1 MSFSQGRPLL
11 LLCLILLA
19 TPLLALPGSCA
30 PVEYAVEI
38 PDLPDGLTPLL
49 SSVSDCVNLKENPPD
64 TLGLLRKRMANDI
77 ESFITALQARGYFKA
92 QVTGELDTD
101 VSPPSVRFLIEPGAR
116 FVFEKPRLIL
126 LPDDSAREHLR
137 DALHRIRAGEKYSSG
152 TILDVETALL
162 ERLKEH
168 GYPSPVAQEKKI
180 IADHATDRVS
190 VSFTI
195 DTGPAATFGSTQIQG
210 LEDVAERVVTSE
222 LAWEEGR
229 PFDRRKVDRTR
240 EQLIRTGLFRSVRI
254 EAEHP
259 EGSST
264 VNMNLTLLEAPHR
277 SVRAGLWYYSDL
289 GLGTDLG
296 WAHRNIFGAGQEL
309 RIDAELAETLQRTKT
324 DLILPRMW
332 HPRQNLGLSAQ
343 YEHELTDSYDSTNL
357 SLSALMRRPLSELQ
371 VGYGLAYR
379 LTEVDNDDEVRRFNL
394 FSIPLIAEFTNADNL
409 LDPTSG
415 VTLAARMEPFT
426 DIGQRETSFVLWNL
440 SGRHYL
446 PLTKNKSIVL
456 ATRGRYSLLA
466 GTNRDSI
473 PEDMLLYAG
482 GGGSIRGY
490 AHQYA
495 GELDEDDDP
504 LGGVSAVDFSAE
516 LRFRINREYGVA
528 LFGDGGGAFSGRNP
542 SDREDYFWGVGAGL
556 RYFTPIGPIRA
567 DVAVPLER
575 REDVDSLFQIYIS
588 LGQAF

>member
-1 MSFSQGRPLL
+1 MSVLQGRILL
-11 LLCLILLA
+11 FVCLILA
-19 TPLLALPGSCA
+19 TPLFPTPGLGAPAEYTVDIPALPN
-30 PVEYAVEI
+30 
-38 PDLPDGLTPLL
+38 GLTALL
-49 SSVSDCVNLKENPPD
+49 SSVSDSVNLQNNPPD
-64 TLGLLRKRMANDI
+64 TPGLLRKRVANDI
-77 ESFITALQARGYFKA
+77 ESFIDALQARGYFKA
-92 QVTGELDTD
+92 EVAGEVDTNVTPL
-101 VSPPSVRFLIEPGAR
+101 SVRFQIEPGPR
-116 FVFEKPRLIL
+116 FVFEKPQLVL
-126 LPDDSAREHLR
+126 QPNDSAREHLR
-137 DALHRIRAGEKYSSG
+137 DALHRIKAGQKYSSS

-168 GYPSPVAQEKKI
+168 GYPSPVARDKKV
-180 IADHATDRVS
+180 IADHATDKVS

-195 DTGPAATFGSTQIQG
+195 DTGPAAKFGSTQILG
-210 LEDVAERVVTSE
+210 LEDVADRVVTAE
-222 LAWEEGR
+222 LAWEQGN
-229 PFDRRKVDRTR
+229 PYDRRKVDKTR

-254 EAEHP
+254 ETEHP

-289 GLGTDLG
+289 GLGTNVG
-296 WAHRNIFGAGQEL
+296 WTHRNIFGAGQEL
-309 RIDAELAETLQRTKT
+309 RLDAELAENLQRAKS

-332 HPRQNLGLSAQ
+332 HPRQTLGLSAQ

-357 SLSALMRRPLSELQ
+357 SLSALMRRPVSDLQ

-379 LTEVDNDDEVRRFNL
+379 LTEVDKDEVRRFNL
-394 FSIPLIAEFTNADNL
+394 ISIPLIAEFSNANNL
-409 LDPTSG
+409 LDPSSG

-426 DIGQRETSFVLWNL
+426 DIGSRETSFVLWNL

-466 GTNRDSI
+466 GANRDNI

-504 LGGVSAVDFSAE
+504 VGGVSAVDFSAE
-516 LRFRINREYGVA
+516 LRFRINREYGVV

-542 SDREDYFWGVGAGL
+542 SEKEDYFWGAGAGL

-567 DVAVPLER
+567 DVAMPLER
-575 REDVDSLFQIYIS
+575 RDGVDSLFQIYIS

>member
-1 MSFSQGRPLL
+1 MSVSQGRTLL
-11 LLCLILLA
+11 FLCLILLA
-19 TPLLALPGSCA
+19 TPLLPSPGSCA

-38 PDLPDGLTPLL
+38 PALPDDLTPLL
-49 SSVSDCVNLKENPPD
+49 SSVSDCLNLQKNPPD
-64 TLGLLRKRMANDI
+64 TRGLLRKRMTNDI
-77 ESFITALQARGYFKA
+77 GSFINALQARGYFKA
-92 QVTGELDTD
+92 QVAGELDTN
-101 VSPPSVRFLIEPGAR
+101 VTPPTVRFQIEPGAR
-116 FVFEKPRLIL
+116 FVFGKPRLVL
-126 LPDDSAREHLR
+126 VPDDSAREHLR
-137 DALHRIRAGEKYSSG
+137 DALHRIRADEKYSSG

-168 GYPSPVAQEKKI
+168 GYPSPVAREKKI

-195 DTGPAATFGSTQIQG
+195 DTGPAATFGTTQIQG
-210 LEDVAERVVTSE
+210 LEDVADRVVTAE
-222 LAWEEGR
+222 LAWQEGR

-259 EGSST
+259 EGSNT

-277 SVRAGLWYYSDL
+277 SVRAGLWYYTDL

-309 RIDAELAETLQRTKT
+309 RLDAELAENLQRAKT

-343 YEHELTDSYDSTNL
+343 YEHEVTDSYESTNI
-357 SLSALMRRPLSELQ
+357 SLSALMRRPFSELQ

-379 LTEVDNDDEVRRFNL
+379 LTEVDNDEVRRFNL

-409 LDPTSG
+409 LDPTRG

-446 PLTKNKSIVL
+446 PLTRNKSIVL

-504 LGGVSAVDFSAE
+504 MGGVSAVDFSAE

-567 DVAVPLER
+567 DVAVPFER
-575 REDVDSLFQIYIS
+575 REDVDSLFQLYIS

>member
-466 GTNRDSI
+466 GANRDSI

>member
-1 MSFSQGRPLL
+1 MSFLQGRPLL
-11 LLCLILLA
+11 FLCLILLA

-49 SSVSDCVNLKENPPD
+49 SSVSDCVNLQENPPD

-77 ESFITALQARGYFKA
+77 ESFINALQARGYFKA
-92 QVTGELDTD
+92 HVAGELDTN
-101 VSPPSVRFLIEPGAR
+101 VTPPAVRFLIEPGAR
-116 FVFEKPRLIL
+116 FVFEKPRLDL
-126 LPDDSAREHLR
+126 VPDDSAREHLL

-168 GYPSPVAQEKKI
+168 GYPSPVARGKKI
-180 IADHATDRVS
+180 IADHATDKVS

-195 DTGPAATFGSTQIQG
+195 DTGPAATFGATQIQG
-210 LEDVAERVVTSE
+210 LEDVADRVVTSE

-259 EGSST
+259 EGSNT
-264 VNMNLTLLEAPHR
+264 VNMNLSLLEAPHR

-296 WAHRNIFGAGQEL
+296 WTHRNIFGAGQEL
-309 RIDAELAETLQRTKT
+309 RLSAELAETLQRAKT

-357 SLSALMRRPLSELQ
+357 SLSALMRRPISELQ

-379 LTEVDNDDEVRRFNL
+379 LTEVENDELRRFNL
-394 FSIPLIAEFTNADNL
+394 ISIPLIAEFTTADNL
-409 LDPTSG
+409 LDPSRG

-446 PLTKNKSIVL
+446 PLTKTKSIVL
-456 ATRGRYSLLA
+456 ATRGNYSLLA

-528 LFGDGGGAFSGRNP
+528 IFGDGGGAFSGRNP
-542 SDREDYFWGVGAGL
+542 SDREDYFWGAGAGL

-575 REDVDSLFQIYIS
+575 REGVDSLFQIYIS

>member
-1 MSFSQGRPLL
+1 MSVLQARILL
-11 LLCLILLA
+11 LLSLILLA
-19 TPLLALPGSCA
+19 SPFLATSGACA
-30 PVEYAVEI
+30 PIEYEVEI
-38 PDLPDGLTPLL
+38 PALPDGLTPLL
-49 SSVSDCVNLKENPPD
+49 SSVSDCVDLRDNPPD
-64 TLGLLRKRMANDI
+64 TRGLLRKRVANDI
-77 ESFITALQARGYFKA
+77 DSFMDALKAQGYFKA
-92 QVTGELDTD
+92 QVSGELDTN
-101 VSPPSVRFLIEPGAR
+101 VTPHVVRFQIDPGPR
-116 FVFEKPRLIL
+116 FIFEKPRLIL

-137 DALHRIRAGEKYSSG
+137 DALHRIKAGDKYSSG

-168 GYPSPVAQEKKI
+168 GYPSPVARDKKI
-180 IADHATDRVS
+180 IADHATHKVD

-195 DTGPAATFGSTQIQG
+195 DTGPAATFGTTTILG
-210 LEDVAERVVTSE
+210 LEDVSDQVVVAE
-222 LAWEEGR
+222 LAWEEGS
-229 PFDRRKVDRTR
+229 PYDRRKVDKTR

-254 EAEHP
+254 DADHP
-259 EGSST
+259 ERSMT

-289 GLGTDLG
+289 GLGTNAG
-296 WAHRNIFGAGQEL
+296 WTHRNIFGAGQEL
-309 RIDAELAETLQRTKT
+309 RLDTEIAETLQRAKT

-343 YEHELTDSYDSTNL
+343 YEHELTDSYEATNL
-357 SLSALMRRPLSELQ
+357 SLSALARRPFSELQ
-371 VGYGLAYR
+371 IGYGLAYR
-379 LTEVDNDDEVRRFNL
+379 LTEVDDEELRRFNL
-394 FSIPLIAEFTNADNL
+394 ISVPLIAEFTNADNL

-415 VTLAARMEPFT
+415 LTVAARMEPFT

-466 GTNRDSI
+466 GTSRDSI

-504 LGGVSAVDFSAE
+504 VGGVSAVDFSAE
-516 LRFRINREYGVA
+516 LRFRINREYGVV

-542 SDREDYFWGVGAGL
+542 SDREDYFWGTGAGL
-556 RYFTPIGPIRA
+556 RYYTPIGPIRA
-567 DVAVPLER
+567 DVAVPLDR
-575 REDVDSLFQIYIS
+575 RDGVDSQFQIYIS

>member
-1 MSFSQGRPLL
+1 MSFSQGRTLL
-11 LLCLILLA
+11 FLCLILLA
-19 TPLLALPGSCA
+19 APLLASPGSCA

-38 PDLPDGLTPLL
+38 PNLPDGLTPLL
-49 SSVSDCVNLKENPPD
+49 SSVSDCVNLQKNPPD
-64 TLGLLRKRMANDI
+64 TRGLLRKRMANDI
-77 ESFITALQARGYFKA
+77 DSFVSALQARGYFKA

-101 VSPPSVRFLIEPGAR
+101 VTPPTVRFLIEPGTR

-126 LPDDSAREHLR
+126 LPDDSAREYLR

-168 GYPSPVAQEKKI
+168 GYPSPVARDKKI

-195 DTGPAATFGSTQIQG
+195 DTGPVATFGTTQIQG
-210 LEDVAERVVTSE
+210 LVDVAEKVVTSE

-309 RIDAELAETLQRTKT
+309 RIDAELAETLQRAKT

-332 HPRQNLGLSAQ
+332 HPKQNLGLSAQ

-357 SLSALMRRPLSELQ
+357 SLSALMRRPFSELQ

-379 LTEVDNDDEVRRFNL
+379 LTEVENDELRRFNL
-394 FSIPLIAEFTNADNL
+394 ISVPLIAEFSNADNL

-415 VTLAARMEPFT
+415 VSLAARMEPFT

-456 ATRGRYSLLA
+456 ATRGSYSLLA

-490 AHQYA
+490 AYQYA

-542 SDREDYFWGVGAGL
+542 ADRENYFWGVGAGL